1 MTNNQALK
9 NLGYN
14 ESTEFDIKALGL
26 KCNSIARVV
35 AEHRGMYQVKGIN
48 GEYLAKLTGK
58 HVFDATERDD
68 YPAVGDWV
76 AITIVDKEKVV
87 IDKILPRKTILRK
100 KHNNKQEGQIIA
112 TNVDVAFIVESVGE
126 NYSLNRF
133 ERYVV
138 LAQEGSIRPIIVL
151 NKTDLISETELKQ
164 KIREAKTRFN
174 DIDIVSTSTVTK
186 QGLDSLI
193 DHIKK
198 GETYCFLGS
207 SGVGKSS
214 LINGLLEENTID
226 IGEVN
231 SFTGKG
237 KHTTTGRK
245 MYFLENGGILIDNPG
260 MRGIGMVSMNMDGVF
275 EEIAKLSKKCKYS
288 DCAHEKEP
296 GCAVL
301 AAVKAGELNEKK
313 FNNYIK
319 LKKETEYY
327 EMTKLKKRTK
337 DRQFGKF
344 IKKAKKQLI
353 KNGC

>member
-14 ESTEFDIKALGL
+14 KSTESDIKALEL
-26 KCNSIARVV
+26 EDSSVARVV
-35 AEHRGMYQVKGIN
+35 AEHRGMYGVKGVS
-48 GEYLAKLTGK
+48 GKYLAKITGK
-58 HVFDATERDD
+58 QVFSATERDD

-76 AITIVDKEKVV
+76 AITMLDKEKVV

-112 TNVDVAFIVESVGE
+112 TNVDAAFIVESVGE

-151 NKTDLISETELKQ
+151 NKTDLISETELKL

-186 QGLDSLI
+186 QGLENLMN
-193 DHIKK
+193 HIKT

-226 IGEVN
+226 TGEVN

-245 MYFLENGGILIDNPG
+245 MYFLKNGGILIDNPG

-275 EEIAKLSKKCKYS
+275 EEIADLSKKCKYS

-301 AAVKAGELNEKK
+301 AAVEAGELDKKK

-337 DRQFGKF
+337 DKQFGKF

-353 KNGC
+353 KDNY